1 MLLTQPVTGMLLGTP
16 IDLPGAEAE
25 PAQNCTGCGPD
36 DDARELSLL
45 LGARSPH
52 NSGGEGTG
60 GCGRHLQRRR
70 EGHSLRAQ
78 RIPVPG
84 VSAGVQRSRVRAQC
98 PLASSGGH
106 SLGSCPRRPALS
118 LGLTQSCC
126 HSPPPTHTHPPA
138 ARKGASGKGAV
149 RRRKDLCV
157 AGAHTP
163 SRGKRLCASPLR
175 SQSRHLAR
183 ALAPE
188 RARR

>member
-16 IDLPGAEAE
+16 IDPPGAEAE
-25 PAQNCTGCGPD
+25 PAQNCTGWGPD
-36 DDARELSLL
+36 DDAREPSLL
-45 LGARSPH
+45 LGARSPQ
-52 NSGGEGTG
+52 NSGGGGTG
-60 GCGRHLQRRR
+60 GWGRHLQRRR
-70 EGHSLRAQ
+70 EGHSLCAQ

-84 VSAGVQRSRVRAQC
+84 VTAGVQRSRVRAQC

-106 SLGSCPRRPALS
+106 SLGSCPRHPALS

-126 HSPPPTHTHPPA
+126 HPPTPPPA

-183 ALAPE
+183 APAPE